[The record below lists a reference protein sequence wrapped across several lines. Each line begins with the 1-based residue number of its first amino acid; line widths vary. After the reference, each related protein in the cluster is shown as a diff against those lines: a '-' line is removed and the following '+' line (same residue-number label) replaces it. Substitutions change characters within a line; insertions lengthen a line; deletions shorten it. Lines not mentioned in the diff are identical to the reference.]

1 MILFGIDP
9 GYHRVGWGVIDST
22 GRAQTVVG
30 YGCIETDRALD
41 LPERLQVIYLEITK
55 LLKEHKPRVVVIE
68 KLYFAQSVTTA
79 LKVSEARGV
88 LLLATAE
95 LKIPVLELTNS
106 QVKQGFT
113 GFGGAKKFQ
122 MQEMV
127 RLVFKMEKAPQPDD
141 AADALAMAYVGAMRV
156 GRK

>member
-1 MILFGIDP
+1 MIVLGLDP
-9 GYHRVGWGVIDST
+9 GYHRVGWGVAERT
-22 GRAQTVVG
+22 GQKINVRA
-30 YGCIETDRALD
+30 YGCIETDKSQD
-41 LPERLQVIYLEITK
+41 LPERLLYIYTDVKKILC
-55 LLKEHKPRVVVIE
+55 EHAPKFVVIE

-106 QVKQGFT
+106 QIKQGFT
-113 GFGGAKKFQ
+113 GFGGAKKIQ

-127 RLVFKMEKAPQPDD
+127 RLVFGMKEKIQPDD
-141 AADALAMAYVGAMRV
+141 AADALAMAYVGILR
-156 GRK
+156 R